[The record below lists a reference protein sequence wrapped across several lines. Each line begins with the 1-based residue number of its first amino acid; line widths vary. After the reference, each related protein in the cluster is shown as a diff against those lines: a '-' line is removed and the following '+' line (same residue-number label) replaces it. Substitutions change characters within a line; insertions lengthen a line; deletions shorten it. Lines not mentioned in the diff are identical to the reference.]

1 MAARFGLAVTAFI
14 IASNGA
20 RLVNDKDKVALA
32 AEVDDGAATSGRY
45 QAYNAS
51 GIHAIMEG
59 ADLPLF
65 LPPASSL
72 AEDQEILGLEQLP
85 REWASKLKIVA
96 KLGEGSFGKVYK
108 CQVLCQD
115 GPAAFVS
122 VKLITKKDREVLRE
136 IKVLET
142 MKGISDFCIS
152 AVGTPSFV
160 DNSQGYWLMMPYMNH
175 GDLQDFI
182 RSCEKSSLCMRSQPH
197 RKAWEK
203 LDPDYSTP
211 YVLALFHDIV
221 QGMYMLKRVTGMLH
235 TDLKPAN
242 VMMNCVGKRCF
253 AAVIDLGLVCDPA
266 RRQCTQSGTPIYMP
280 AEVWRASQTGL
291 QHVARDV
298 WALGI
303 ILYQLLYTSD
313 PPFFRVR
320 STGEIM
326 TKVARYNPETDRN
339 IPTPRKQQDKLVI
352 KMLNP
357 DYRKRPSLEDILN
370 DLKEIVGTG
379 YYPVPKLA
387 MQMLTETPAERGAS
401 VKTPECLTATA
412 AKPAPPAPSAMPAPV
427 PGERPRAQFVRVP
440 LQALREPTTTT
451 PPPTPA
457 HLMLPN
463 ELRFKRLTT
472 PWPLRNHQP
481 TTPSPARLLLPDEL
495 RFKRL
500 TTPGPRRIYR
510 PSPDQLPNNAPDM
523 GDNYFTEEYCQD
535 KPVRLTKSTAL
546 CGADGPPE
554 EYMYCCA
561 CYVVQHGIGEMH
573 YYWSWWCGLQL
584 LDS

>member
-108 CQVLCQD
+108 CKVFCQD
-115 GPAAFVS
+115 GADAFVS

-242 VMMNCVGKRCF
+242 VMMNCVAKKCF
-253 AAVIDLGLVCDPA
+253 AAVIDLGLVCNPA
-266 RRQCTQSGTPIYMP
+266 RSECTQAGTPFYLP
-280 AEVWRASQTGL
+280 AEVWQGKGL
-291 QHVARDV
+291 QHIARDV

-303 ILYQLLYTSD
+303 ILYRLLYTSD
-313 PPFFRVR
+313 PPFFLSRT
-320 STGEIM
+320 SAEIALQV
-326 TKVARYNPETDRN
+326 KYYNPENDKN
-339 IPTPRKQQDKLVI
+339 IPMKRRQEDRLVI

-357 DYRKRPSLEDILN
+357 DYKKRLSLEQLLN
-370 DLKEIVGTG
+370 YLKEIVVTG
-379 YYPVPKLA
+379 FSPVPKQA
-387 MQMLTETPAERGAS
+387 MEMLTATPAERGAS
-401 VKTPECLTATA
+401 METPKCLSQKA
-412 AKPAPPAPSAMPAPV
+412 AKPMPPAPSALPV
-427 PGERPRAQFVRVP
+427 
-440 LQALREPTTTT
+440 T
-451 PPPTPA
+451 
-457 HLMLPN
+457 
-463 ELRFKRLTT
+463 FKRPTAT
-472 PWPLRNHQP
+472 PNPRGIYHQRALP
-481 TTPSPARLLLPDEL
+481 LLPPL
-495 RFKRL
+495 
-500 TTPGPRRIYR
+500 
-510 PSPDQLPNNAPDM
+510 NAPDM
-523 GDNYFTEEYCQD
+523 EDNVFTAHYCQD
-535 KPVRLTKSTAL
+535 KPVTLNGSPS
-546 CGADGPPE
+546 CGAGGPAG
-554 EYMYCCA
+554 MYCCG
-561 CYVVQHGIGEMH
+561 CTVVQYGKRRFH
-573 YYWSWWCGLQL
+573 YFHAYVCNH
-584 LDS
+584 